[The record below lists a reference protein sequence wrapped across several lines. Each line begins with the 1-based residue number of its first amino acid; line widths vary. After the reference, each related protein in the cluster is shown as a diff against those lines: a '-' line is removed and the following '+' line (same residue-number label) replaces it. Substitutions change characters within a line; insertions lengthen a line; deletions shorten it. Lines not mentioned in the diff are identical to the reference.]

1 MDIFINWFLNFEII
15 LNLQKSFKPNRKI
28 FYSLNHYP
36 VQVLQT
42 RTFSYMNT
50 DTSLPSNL
58 PLLHVLSVVLITP
71 LIMKG
76 SVQSH
81 TWHLSLWSPSVW
93 SNFSVFH
100 GLSWPL
106 WFWKLWASY
115 FVASLL
121 GGRGECHRNDAVL
134 FLCTLTG
141 GSRIQFVPL
150 VKMSTLTTQSTDYG
164 SVLQFSPL

>member
-1 MDIFINWFLNFEII
+1 MDIFINWFLNFEI
-15 LNLQKSFKPNRKI
+15 NLQKSFKPNRKI

-42 RTFSYMNT
+42 RTLSYMNT

-58 PLLHVLSVVLITP
+58 PLLHVLSVVLITS

-76 SVQSH
+76 SGPEPHMAFVTLVSFSLEQF
-81 TWHLSLWSPSVW
+81 LSL
-93 SNFSVFH
+93 
-100 GLSWPL
+100 SWTFMTFVVL
-106 WFWKLWASY
+106 KIMSKLFRSKY
-115 FVASLL
+115 L
-121 GGRGECHRNDAVL
+121 GRGGECLRNDAVL

-141 GSRIQFVPL
+141 GPRIEFVPL